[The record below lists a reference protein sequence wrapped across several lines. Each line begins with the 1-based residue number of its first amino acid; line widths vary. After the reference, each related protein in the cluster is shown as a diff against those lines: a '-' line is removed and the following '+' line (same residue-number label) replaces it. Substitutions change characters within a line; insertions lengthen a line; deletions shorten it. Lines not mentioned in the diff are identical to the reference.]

1 LKCSLDRSRKEYSV
15 RRPAYL
21 ACIVL
26 GPATNPITYIYTS
39 RNRATFVM
47 RLIDT
52 RTIEL
57 RWFNDNEIPKYAI
70 LSHTWGSDEVSYQEL
85 VWISKARALSNLI
98 PSSAPQDA
106 QATLILA
113 AMEVMIR
120 GNSAMPLGS
129 VSEEDLMSRVG
140 YSKIIH
146 AAEQARSQG
155 CDYVWVDTCCID
167 KSSSAELQEAINS
180 MFRWYRNAEVCIVY
194 LGDIAPPHRNGYTTA
209 SDVARAALKACRWIR
224 RGWTLQELIAPAVCR
239 FHYQD
244 WTLMG
249 EKFELLE
256 ELADATG
263 IPNYILEDSRSISEV
278 SVAERMSWAAHRD
291 STRVEDV
298 AYCLL
303 GIFDIHMPLLYG
315 EGEKAFI
322 RLQEQILRT
331 TDDHSLFAWCDTTSQ
346 NSTYR
351 GLLARKP
358 EVFLHCRSIEPE
370 NVVSTFPIGL
380 TPIGLRVQLEFLPDA
395 RDKSRVLAMIRS
407 SNSMNQR
414 LAVSLKCLDGGMQ
427 YARVDVGALVT
438 IDDWPTGQLHT
449 IYVRQ
454 KLSIPPDLTT
464 SEFRCFFIRRR
475 ISNQVVPAVRIIS
488 VAPPKTWDESSHELR
503 IPDNVTEFWGALL
516 LQVQSPTYEHGLKA
530 VAFGLNRSTS
540 HFWCKAISHFAS
552 SQDGQVRSTW
562 PQAVK
567 GQIPREVYDPLRG
580 RDVRHD
586 IVLFGDSG
594 LGINVSIEAGLCG
607 DNIALRVNID
617 GLMKWE

>member
-1 LKCSLDRSRKEYSV
+1 
-15 RRPAYL
+15 
-21 ACIVL
+21 
-26 GPATNPITYIYTS
+26 
-39 RNRATFVM
+39 M

-57 RWFNDNEIPKYAI
+57 AWFNDNEIPKYAI
-70 LSHTWGSDEVSYQEL
+70 LSHTWGADEVSYQEF

-98 PSSAPQDA
+98 QSSASSAGQDA

-120 GNSAMPLGS
+120 GNSAMPSGS
-129 VSEEDLMSRVG
+129 VSEEDLMKRVG

-155 CDYVWVDTCCID
+155 CNYIWVDTCCID

-194 LGDIAPPHRNGYTTA
+194 LGDVKPPHRHSYTTA
-209 SDVARAALKACRWIR
+209 SDVARAALKSCRWVR
-224 RGWTLQELIAPAVCR
+224 RGWTLQELIAPVVCR
-239 FHYQD
+239 FHFQD

-249 EKFELLE
+249 EKMEVLE

-263 IPNYILEDSRSISEV
+263 IPNHVLEDSRSISEI
-278 SVAERMSWAAHRD
+278 SVAERMSWAAHRE
-291 STRVEDV
+291 STRIEDV

-315 EGEKAFI
+315 EGDKAFI

-331 TDDHSLFAWCDTTSQ
+331 TDDYSLFAWCDTTSQ
-346 NSTYR
+346 HSTCR

-358 EVFLHCRSIEPE
+358 EEFQYCRSIECE

-380 TPIGLRVQLEFLPDA
+380 TPLGLRVQLEFLPDP

-414 LAVSLKCLDGGMQ
+414 LAISLKCLDGGMQ
-427 YARVDVGALVT
+427 YARVDAGSIIP

-464 SEFRCFFIRRR
+464 TEFRSFFIRRR
-475 ISNQVVPAVRIIS
+475 ISNQIIPAVRIVS
-488 VAPPKTWDESSHELR
+488 VIPPHSWDKATHELR

-516 LQVQSPTYEHGLKA
+516 LHVQSPTYEHALRA
-530 VAFGLNRSTS
+530 VAFGFNRSTG
-540 HFWCKAISHFAS
+540 HFWCKAVTDLAS
-552 SQDGQVRSTW
+552 SQDVQVSGNW

-567 GQIPREVYDPLRG
+567 RKIPPEMYDPLRG

-586 IVLFGDSG
+586 IFVVEDSG

-607 DNIALRVNID
+607 DNIALLVNID
-617 GLMKWE
+617 GLMNWE